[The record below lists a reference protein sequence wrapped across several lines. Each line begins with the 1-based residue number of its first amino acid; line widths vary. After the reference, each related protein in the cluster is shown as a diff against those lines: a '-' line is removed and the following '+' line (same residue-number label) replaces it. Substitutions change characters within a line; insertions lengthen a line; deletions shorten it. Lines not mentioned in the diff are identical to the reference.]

1 MSIIGRPYDLIDLKL
16 TSIILNGWHQV
27 VIYPRDSQSCD
38 LLTPPTLFEL
48 MTWCLV
54 LRKIRELSGFTN
66 YNHCMKPI
74 LTVMVQS
81 FIIFDL
87 NWHWLNDKL
96 RLIAVKKQM
105 NNVQWLNFHLDQSR
119 PKNDSKF
126 NYWNE
131 FEINWQIIKRR
142 ITFSKLNTVKSERND
157 LFFRLGLDLFTTRIA
172 KELSKK
178 KFHKIL

>member
-16 TSIILNGWHQV
+16 TSIILNWWHPV

-48 MTWCLV
+48 MTWCL
-54 LRKIRELSGFTN
+54 LFIKIRELSGFTKK
-66 YNHCMKPI
+66 HCMKPI

-96 RLIAVKKQM
+96 RLIAVKKANEQCAM
-105 NNVQWLNFHLDQSR
+105 VKFSFGSISAQKWFKIQLLEWNRNQLANN
-119 PKNDSKF
+119 
-126 NYWNE
+126 
-131 FEINWQIIKRR
+131 
-142 ITFSKLNTVKSERND
+142 
-157 LFFRLGLDLFTTRIA
+157 
-172 KELSKK
+172 
-178 KFHKIL
+178 